1 MSAPLE
7 PFHVKVTWSPE
18 TAFDALDRRC
28 RTLAQLRA
36 DLRTFSARFDKGEPQ
51 AVEVLGQVRFEE
63 SKDGEPVRGFTYAFS
78 TTSTSYISGAL
89 RSILDSFLKARQ
101 LSEEA
106 LQPPHSP

>member
-7 PFHVKVTWSPE
+7 PFRVQITWSPE

-36 DLRTFSARFDKGEPQ
+36 DLRSFSARFEKGEPQ
-51 AVEVLGQVRFEE
+51 AIEVFGQVHFTE
-63 SKDGEPVRGFTYAFS
+63 SKEGGPARGFVYAFS

-89 RSILDSFLKARQ
+89 RSILDRFLKARQ
-101 LSEEA
+101 LSQEA
-106 LQPPHSP
+106 LKPPNSP